1 MSGAAE
7 ANAARLPAPP
17 QVKPQR
23 LMMLGVCLTLAATLG
38 GAPVQ
43 TAFIPLE
50 RFTLAWMHSIE
61 KVRWEEDYG
70 VVAGADPRQ
79 PPVLLALQAR
89 VRGSGAGME
98 PPPDAQLRDG
108 WYAYTPQIQSPPAL
122 RLTRSIYTADY
133 DFCSAGRCRPMSDLL
148 PSDGDITL
156 LQPCRSGP
164 PGPIDQPAPELSPQS
179 PAVDPSPPHAK

>member
-1 MSGAAE
+1 MI
-7 ANAARLPAPP
+7 
-17 QVKPQR
+17 
-23 LMMLGVCLTLAATLG
+23 LGVCLTLAATLG

-43 TAFIPLE
+43 AVFIPVD

-61 KVRWEEDYG
+61 KVRWEEDYR

-79 PPVLLALQAR
+79 PPVLQALQAR

-108 WYAYTPQIQSPPAL
+108 WYAYTPQIQRPLAL

-133 DFCSAGRCRPMSDLL
+133 DFCSAGRCRPMSELL

-156 LQPCRSGP
+156 LEPCRSGP
-164 PGPIDQPAPELSPQS
+164 PGPVDQPAPALSPTG
-179 PAVDPSPPHAK
+179 PAAGPSPRPAKYPSATQSQ